1 MKIAE
6 AFADVNNLFV
16 ETAPLIYFV
25 ERNPTYIARMRSV
38 IQMIDEGTVAGLSSV
53 ITLLEVLTQ
62 PIKTGDRAVEKA
74 YRDILLSSR
83 NFTLIPINVPVA
95 EQASELRARYNL
107 KTPDAIQ
114 IAAAL
119 YSGCDAVLTN
129 DLALRRIQE
138 ISVLILDD
146 LEL

>member
-6 AFADVNNLFV
+6 AFQNVNSLFV

-25 ERNPTYIARMRSV
+25 ERNSTYLARMRPI
-38 IQMIDEGTVAGLSSV
+38 IQMIDEGTIAGLSSV
-53 ITLLEVLTQ
+53 VTLLEVLTQ
-62 PIKTGDRAVEKA
+62 PIKTGDRVIEEA

-95 EQASELRARYNL
+95 ERASELRARYNL

-119 YSGCDAVLTN
+119 YSGCNAVLTN
-129 DLALRRIQE
+129 DQGLRRVQE
-138 ISVLILDD
+138 ITILILDD
-146 LEL
+146 LEV